1 MIGLKGVLPSQGG
14 EREEVFFNTISS
26 KRYSASSTCTFPL
39 GSSSTQAP
47 SLLLPCPCSFKCSA
61 GCYRRRRPCCL
72 LSTQS
77 LLPFLLSPLQVQ
89 SPPPPFIPAD
99 CKRGFSP
106 LDEKKKQAVGH
117 GWVPL
122 VRSSKTEGKM
132 NALLCVSAL

>member
-1 MIGLKGVLPSQGG
+1 MMVSKGFCHLRGRG
-14 EREEVFFNTISS
+14 EVFFNTISQ
-26 KRYSASSTCTFPL
+26 RYSASSTCTLRL

-47 SLLLPCPCSFKCSA
+47 SLLFSCPCSFKCSA

-77 LLPFLLSPLQVQ
+77 LLSFLLSLSPGSISPASIYPCRLQTRFFPLG
-89 SPPPPFIPAD
+89 
-99 CKRGFSP
+99 R
-106 LDEKKKQAVGH
+106 KKKQA